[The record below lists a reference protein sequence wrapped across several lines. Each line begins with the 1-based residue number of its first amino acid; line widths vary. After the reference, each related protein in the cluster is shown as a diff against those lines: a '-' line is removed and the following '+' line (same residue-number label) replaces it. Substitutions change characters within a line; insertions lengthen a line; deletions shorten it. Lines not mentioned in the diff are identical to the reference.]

1 MRTHAL
7 TLCTLG
13 SFGRFDLLFL
23 PVPAFFSARF
33 ITLPRIS

>member
-1 MRTHAL
+1 MRAVAV

-13 SFGRFDLLFL
+13 SFGRFYLFFL
-23 PVPAFFSARF
+23 PLPAFFSARF